1 MRQFACFQLD
11 IQNECLWRNG
21 ERIPLT
27 PKPFAVLRYLAENPQ
42 RLVTHD
48 ELLEALWPETYVQP
62 QVLRTYVLELRKLLG
77 DDAGNARFIETVPKR
92 GYRFI
97 AALSESS
104 ESVAGFEQKA
114 GAPVPSGL
122 VGRASEMEEF
132 HRAMTDVLREERQVL
147 FVTGEVGIGKTS
159 LVDAF
164 CRQFST
170 DGKARMARGQ
180 SVEGFG
186 GKEPYYPVMEAL
198 TQLCTE
204 SGDGKSL
211 RILQQ
216 KAPNWHAKLPVVMTS
231 EVKSVPASSLP
242 SERLLGEICD
252 ALEAMAAETPLIL
265 VFEDLHWADHSTLD
279 LISAL
284 ARRRAQAKLLLIATY
299 RPADISEGQHPLKGL
314 KQDLVTRKL
323 CVEIALRPLNKA
335 AVTEYLVREL
345 DQPKPPTGL
354 SSFVHQHS
362 EGNPLFMIAVLE
374 HLISRNHLRRED
386 NVWQLASPLAEID
399 LGVPAALSELIEL
412 QIERL
417 DPADIRSA
425 VTAEDVAA
433 SLIGV
438 IFPAWAASAALG
450 GDIEEIEDQYEKLT
464 RRLHFLNPAG
474 HDELPDG
481 TQSAFY
487 VFAHG
492 LYREVLYKRQS
503 SSRRARRHRRV
514 AEKLLQLFAGREQ
527 DVAAEIAAHFEAAG
541 DWAQAA
547 DALMTSA
554 RSYLTRGD
562 QGEALLLM
570 RQAAGLVENLPE
582 RERPQ
587 PMSKIDKQIS
597 QISTQIDSIDKRRL
611 TALSA

>member
-11 IQNECLWRNG
+11 TQNHCLWRNG
-21 ERIPLT
+21 DRIPMT
-27 PKPFAVLRYLAENPQ
+27 PKPFAVLRYLVENPQ

-62 QVLRTYVLELRKLLG
+62 QVLRTYVLELRKVLG

-97 AALSESS
+97 APLAESTS
-104 ESVAGFEQKA
+104 STAGFETKP
-114 GAPVPSGL
+114 GAPPPSGL
-122 VGRASEMEEF
+122 VGRAAELAQF
-132 HRAMTDVLREERQVL
+132 HRALGEALRGERQVL

-164 CRQFST
+164 CRQLNS
-170 DGKARMARGQ
+170 DGQAKMARGQ

-211 RILQQ
+211 RVLQQ
-216 KAPNWHAKLPVVMTS
+216 KAPNWHAKLPCVMTS
-231 EVKSVPASSLP
+231 EARPAPAASAVP

-252 ALEAMAAETPLIL
+252 ALEAMAAEAPLIL
-265 VFEDLHWADHSTLD
+265 VFEDLHWADPSTLD

-284 ARRRAQAKLLLIATY
+284 ARRRAPAKLLLVATY
-299 RPADISEGQHPLKGL
+299 RPGDVSDANHPLKGL

-323 CVEIALRPLNKA
+323 AAEMALRPLAKA
-335 AVTEYLVREL
+335 AVAEYLAREL
-345 DQPKPPTGL
+345 RQPKPPSGL
-354 SSFVHQHS
+354 TSFLHQHS
-362 EGNPLFMIAVLE
+362 EGNPLFMIAILE
-374 HLISRNHLRRED
+374 HLVAANHLRRED
-386 NVWQLASPLAEID
+386 DLWQLASPLAEID
-399 LGVPAALSELIEL
+399 MGVPAALSELIEL

-417 DPADIRSA
+417 EPDDQRLL
-425 VTAEDVAA
+425 EAA

-438 IFPAWAASAALG
+438 VFPAWAAAAALN
-450 GDIEEIEDQYEKLT
+450 GDLEEIEDQYEKLT
-464 RRLHFLNPAG
+464 RRLHFLHPAG

-481 TQSAFY
+481 TRSAFY

-527 DVAAEIAAHFEAAG
+527 DVASELARHFEAAG

-547 DALMTSA
+547 DALMAAA
-554 RSYLTRGD
+554 RAYLDRGD
-562 QGEALLLM
+562 NDEALQLM
-570 RQAAGLVENLPE
+570 RQASALLENLPQ
-582 RERPQ
+582 REHADSALAVIQR
-587 PMSKIDKQIS
+587 MIFALGRNRVAAIS
-597 QISTQIDSIDKRRL
+597 
-611 TALSA
+611 A

>member
-1 MRQFACFQLD
+1 MRQFACFQFD
-11 IQNECLWRNG
+11 TQNECLWRNG

-27 PKPFAVLRYLAENPQ
+27 PKPFAVLRYLVENPQ

-62 QVLRTYVLELRKLLG
+62 QVLRTYVLELRKVLG
-77 DDAGNARFIETVPKR
+77 DDAGNSRFIETVPKR

-97 AALSESS
+97 AALAESS
-104 ESVAGFEQKA
+104 ESVAGFEQRA
-114 GAPVPSGL
+114 GAPPPSGL
-122 VGRASEMEEF
+122 VGRIAEMEEF
-132 HRAMTDVLREERQVL
+132 RRAMGEALRGERQVL

-164 CRQFST
+164 CRQFSA
-170 DGKARMARGQ
+170 DAQARMARGQ

-231 EVKSVPASSLP
+231 EIRSVPASALP

-284 ARRRAQAKLLLIATY
+284 ARRRATAKLMLIATY
-299 RPADISEGQHPLKGL
+299 RPADITEGQHPLKGL

-335 AVTEYLVREL
+335 AVTEYLIREL
-345 DQPKPPTGL
+345 DQPKPPSGL
-354 SSFVHQHS
+354 SSFLHQHS

-374 HLISRNHLRRED
+374 DLISQSHLRREND
-386 NVWQLASPLAEID
+386 VWHLASPLAEID
-399 LGVPAALSELIEL
+399 MGVPAALSELIEL

-417 DPADIRSA
+417 DTADQRLL
-425 VTAEDVAA
+425 EAA

-438 IFPAWAASAALG
+438 IFPAWAAAAALN
-450 GDIEEIEDQYEKLT
+450 GDLEEVEDQYEKLT

-481 TQSAFY
+481 SQSAFY

-527 DVAAEIAAHFEAAG
+527 DVSAEIAAHFEAAG
-541 DWAQAA
+541 DWTLAA

-554 RSYLTRGD
+554 RGYLTRGN
-562 QGEALLLM
+562 QEEALLLM
-570 RQAAGLVENLPE
+570 RQAAALIENLPE
-582 RERPQ
+582 RERTQ
-587 PMSKIDKQIS
+587 PMSRID
-597 QISTQIDSIDKRRL
+597 TQIAQLSLVDKRRV

>member
-1 MRQFACFQLD
+1 MRQFSCFQLD
-11 IQNECLWRNG
+11 TQNECLWRNG
-21 ERIPLT
+21 DRIPLT
-27 PKPFAVLRYLAENPQ
+27 PKPFAVLRYLVENPQ

-97 AALSESS
+97 AALAETSQ
-104 ESVAGFEQKA
+104 SVAGFEQKA
-114 GAPVPSGL
+114 GAPPPSGL
-122 VGRASEMEEF
+122 VGRAIELEEF
-132 HRAMTDVLREERQVL
+132 HRAMIEVVRAERQVL

-164 CRQFST
+164 CRQYGT
-170 DGKARMARGQ
+170 DGQARMARGQ

-211 RILQQ
+211 RVLQQ

-231 EVKSVPASSLP
+231 EVRPAPASSLP

-284 ARRRAQAKLLLIATY
+284 ARRRAQAKLMVIATY

-323 CVEIALRPLNKA
+323 CVEIALRPLSKA

-345 DQPKPPTGL
+345 EQAKPPSGL
-354 SSFVHQHS
+354 SSFLHQHS

-374 HLISRNHLRRED
+374 HLISQNHLRREND
-386 NVWQLASPLAEID
+386 LWQLASPLSEID

-417 DPADIRSA
+417 DPADQRLL
-425 VTAEDVAA
+425 EAA

-438 IFPAWAASAALG
+438 IFPAWAAAAALN
-450 GDIEEIEDQYEKLT
+450 GDLEEVEDEYEKLT

-514 AEKLLQLFAGREQ
+514 AEKLLQLFTGREQ
-527 DVAAEIAAHFEAAG
+527 DVAAEIATHFEAAG
-541 DWAQAA
+541 DWSLAA

-554 RSYLTRGD
+554 KAYLNRGD
-562 QGEALLLM
+562 QEEALLLM
-570 RQAAGLVENLPE
+570 RQAAGLLENLPE
-582 RERPQ
+582 RERVE
-587 PMSKIDKQIS
+587 SIANIDKQIS
-597 QISTQIDSIDKRRL
+597 SIDKRRV

>member
-1 MRQFACFQLD
+1 MRQFSCFQLD
-11 IQNECLWRNG
+11 TQNECLWRNG
-21 ERIPLT
+21 DRIPLT
-27 PKPFAVLRYLAENPQ
+27 PKPFAVLRYLVENPQ

-97 AALSESS
+97 AALAETS
-104 ESVAGFEQKA
+104 ESVAGFEQRA
-114 GAPVPSGL
+114 GALPSSGL
-122 VGRASEMEEF
+122 VGRAIELEEF
-132 HRAMTDVLREERQVL
+132 HRAMIEVLREERQVL

-164 CRQFST
+164 CRQYST
-170 DGKARMARGQ
+170 NGQARMARGQ

-211 RILQQ
+211 RVLQQ

-231 EVKSVPASSLP
+231 EVRPAPASSLP

-284 ARRRAQAKLLLIATY
+284 ARRRAQAKLMVIATY

-323 CVEIALRPLNKA
+323 CVEIALRPLSKA

-345 DQPKPPTGL
+345 EQAKPPSGL
-354 SSFVHQHS
+354 SSFLHQHS

-374 HLISRNHLRRED
+374 HLISQNHLRREND
-386 NVWQLASPLAEID
+386 LWQLASPLAEID

-417 DPADIRSA
+417 DPTDQRLL
-425 VTAEDVAA
+425 EAA

-438 IFPAWAASAALG
+438 IFPAWAAAAALN
-450 GDIEEIEDQYEKLT
+450 GDLEEVEDEYEKLT

-527 DVAAEIAAHFEAAG
+527 DVAAEIATHFEAAG
-541 DWAQAA
+541 DWSLAA

-554 RSYLTRGD
+554 SAYLNRGD
-562 QGEALLLM
+562 QEEALLLM
-570 RQAAGLVENLPE
+570 RQAAGLLENLSE
-582 RERPQ
+582 RERAE
-587 PMSKIDKQIS
+587 SIAKVHKQIS
-597 QISTQIDSIDKRRL
+597 SIDKRRV

>member
-1 MRQFACFQLD
+1 MKQFACFQLD
-11 IQNECLWRNG
+11 TQNECLWRNG
-21 ERIPLT
+21 DRIALT
-27 PKPFAVLRYLAENPQ
+27 PKPFAVLRYLVENPQ

-97 AALSESS
+97 AALADTSQSA
-104 ESVAGFEQKA
+104 AGFAQKP
-114 GAPVPSGL
+114 GAPPPSGL
-122 VGRASEMEEF
+122 VGRVAELGEF
-132 HRAMTDVLREERQVL
+132 HRAMAEVMQGERQVL

-170 DGKARMARGQ
+170 DGQARMARGQ

-211 RILQQ
+211 RLLQQ

-231 EVKSVPASSLP
+231 EVRPVPASSLP

-252 ALEAMAAETPLIL
+252 ALEAMASETPLIL

-284 ARRRAQAKLLLIATY
+284 ARRRAQAKLMLIATY

-323 CVEIALRPLNKA
+323 CIEIALHPLSKA

-345 DQPKPPTGL
+345 GQSKPPSGL
-354 SSFVHQHS
+354 SSFLHQHS

-374 HLISRNHLRRED
+374 HLISQSYLRREND
-386 NVWQLASPLAEID
+386 LWQLAFPLAEID
-399 LGVPAALSELIEL
+399 MGVPAALSELIEL

-417 DPADIRSA
+417 DPADQRLLES
-425 VTAEDVAA
+425 A

-438 IFPAWAASAALG
+438 IFPAWAAAAALN
-450 GDIEEIEDQYEKLT
+450 GDLEEVEDQYEKLT

-527 DVAAEIAAHFEAAG
+527 DVAAEIATHFEAAG
-541 DWAQAA
+541 DWSLAA

-554 RSYLTRGD
+554 TAYLNRGD
-562 QGEALLLM
+562 NEEALLLM
-570 RQAAGLVENLPE
+570 HQAAGLVENLPE
-582 RERPQ
+582 RERTE
-587 PMSKIDKQIS
+587 SIGKIHKQIS
-597 QISTQIDSIDKRRL
+597 LIDKRRV

>member
-11 IQNECLWRNG
+11 TQNECLWRNG
-21 ERIPLT
+21 DRIPLT
-27 PKPFAVLRYLAENPQ
+27 PKPFAVLRYLVENPQ

-97 AALSESS
+97 AALAETSQ
-104 ESVAGFEQKA
+104 SVAGFEQKA
-114 GAPVPSGL
+114 GAPPPSGL
-122 VGRASEMEEF
+122 VGRAIELEEF
-132 HRAMTDVLREERQVL
+132 HRAMTEVLRAERQVL

-164 CRQFST
+164 CRQYST
-170 DGKARMARGQ
+170 DGQARMARGQ

-211 RILQQ
+211 RVLQQ

-231 EVKSVPASSLP
+231 EVRPVLASSLP

-284 ARRRAQAKLLLIATY
+284 ARRRAQAKLMLIATY

-323 CVEIALRPLNKA
+323 CVEIALRPLSKA

-345 DQPKPPTGL
+345 EQAKPPSGL
-354 SSFVHQHS
+354 SSFLHQHS

-374 HLISRNHLRRED
+374 HLISQNHLRREND
-386 NVWQLASPLAEID
+386 LWQLASPLAEID
-399 LGVPAALSELIEL
+399 MGVPAALSELIEL

-417 DPADIRSA
+417 DPNRPAAARSRQPDWRHLSRLGGGRRAEWRSRRDRRSVREAD
-425 VTAEDVAA
+425 
-433 SLIGV
+433 
-438 IFPAWAASAALG
+438 PAAAL
-450 GDIEEIEDQYEKLT
+450 
-464 RRLHFLNPAG
+464 P
-474 HDELPDG
+474 
-481 TQSAFY
+481 
-487 VFAHG
+487 
-492 LYREVLYKRQS
+492 QS
-503 SSRRARRHRRV
+503 S
-514 AEKLLQLFAGREQ
+514 G
-527 DVAAEIAAHFEAAG
+527 
-541 DWAQAA
+541 
-547 DALMTSA
+547 
-554 RSYLTRGD
+554 
-562 QGEALLLM
+562 
-570 RQAAGLVENLPE
+570 P
-582 RERPQ
+582 
-587 PMSKIDKQIS
+587 
-597 QISTQIDSIDKRRL
+597 
-611 TALSA
+611 

>member
-11 IQNECLWRNG
+11 TQNECLWRDG
-21 ERIPLT
+21 DRIPLT
-27 PKPFAVLRYLAENPQ
+27 PKPFAVLRYLVENPQ

-62 QVLRTYVLELRKLLG
+62 QVLRTYVLELRKVLG

-97 AALSESS
+97 APFADSNYSLT
-104 ESVAGFEQKA
+104 GFEQKA
-114 GAPVPSGL
+114 GATQPSGL
-122 VGRASEMEEF
+122 VGRAAELAEF
-132 HRAMTDVLREERQVL
+132 HRAMAEVVQGERQVL

-164 CRQFST
+164 CRQIGV
-170 DGKARMARGQ
+170 DNHVRMARGQ

-211 RILQQ
+211 RVLQQ

-231 EVKSVPASSLP
+231 DVRPAPASFLP

-252 ALEAMAAETPLIL
+252 ALEAMAAEAALIL

-284 ARRRAQAKLLLIATY
+284 ARRRAQAKLMLIATY
-299 RPADISEGQHPLKGL
+299 RPGDVSEGQHPLKGL

-323 CVEIALRPLNKA
+323 CIELALGPLTRA
-335 AVTEYLVREL
+335 AVAEYLAREL
-345 DQPKPPTGL
+345 RQPKPPSGL
-354 SSFVHQHS
+354 TSFLHQHS

-374 HLISRNHLRRED
+374 HLISQNYLRRED
-386 NVWQLASPLAEID
+386 DLWQLASPLAEID
-399 LGVPAALSELIEL
+399 MGVPAALSELIGL

-417 DPADIRSA
+417 EP
-425 VTAEDVAA
+425 EDQRLLEAA

-438 IFPAWAASAALG
+438 IFPAWAAAAALN
-450 GDIEEIEDQYEKLT
+450 GDLEEIEDQYEKLT

-481 TQSAFY
+481 IHSAFY

-527 DVAAEIAAHFEAAG
+527 DVSAEIATHFEAAG
-541 DWAQAA
+541 DWARAA

-554 RSYLTRGD
+554 HAYLKRGD
-562 QGEALLLM
+562 REEALLLM
-570 RQAAGLVENLPE
+570 RQAAGLSENLPE
-582 RERPQ
+582 RERAE
-587 PMSKIDKQIS
+587 SIGRIHTQIS
-597 QISTQIDSIDKRRL
+597 LVDRGSV
-611 TALSA
+611 TAMSA

>member
-11 IQNECLWRNG
+11 TQNECLWRNG
-21 ERIPLT
+21 DRISLT
-27 PKPFAVLRYLAENPQ
+27 PKPFAVLRYLVENPQ

-62 QVLRTYVLELRKLLG
+62 QVLRTYVLELRKMLG

-97 AALSESS
+97 AALAESS

-114 GAPVPSGL
+114 GAPPPSGL
-122 VGRASEMEEF
+122 VGRATELEEF
-132 HRAMTDVLREERQVL
+132 HRAMIEVLRGERQVL

-164 CRQFST
+164 CRQHST
-170 DGKARMARGQ
+170 DGQARMARGQ

-211 RILQQ
+211 RVLKQ

-231 EVKSVPASSLP
+231 EVRPAPASSLP
-242 SERLLGEICD
+242 NERLLGEICD
-252 ALEAMAAETPLIL
+252 ALEAMAAETPLIV

-284 ARRRAQAKLLLIATY
+284 ARRRAQAKLMLIATY
-299 RPADISEGQHPLKGL
+299 RPADISDAQHPLKGL

-323 CVEIALRPLNKA
+323 CVEIAVRPLTKA

-345 DQPKPPTGL
+345 EQAKPPSGL
-354 SSFVHQHS
+354 SSFLHQHS

-374 HLISRNHLRRED
+374 HLISQNYLRRQD
-386 NVWQLASPLAEID
+386 DLWQLVSPLAEID
-399 LGVPAALSELIEL
+399 MGVPAALSELIEL

-417 DPADIRSA
+417 DPADQRLL
-425 VTAEDVAA
+425 EAA

-438 IFPAWAASAALG
+438 IFPAWAAAAALN
-450 GDIEEIEDQYEKLT
+450 GDLEEVEDEYEKLT

-527 DVAAEIAAHFEAAG
+527 DVAAEIATHFEAAG
-541 DWAQAA
+541 DWALAA

-554 RSYLTRGD
+554 KAYLNRGD
-562 QGEALLLM
+562 QEEALLLM
-570 RQAAGLVENLPE
+570 RQAAGLLENLSE
-582 RERPQ
+582 RERAESIANLQ
-587 PMSKIDKQIS
+587 KQIS
-597 QISTQIDSIDKRRL
+597 SDRKRVV
-611 TALSA
+611 

>member
-1 MRQFACFQLD
+1 MRQFAFFQLD
-11 IQNECLWRNG
+11 TQNECLWHNG
-21 ERIPLT
+21 DRIPLT
-27 PKPFAVLRYLAENPQ
+27 PKPFAVLRYLVENPQ

-62 QVLRTYVLELRKLLG
+62 QVLRTYVLELRKVLG

-97 AALSESS
+97 SPIAETSY
-104 ESVAGFEQKA
+104 SVAGFEQKA
-114 GAPVPSGL
+114 GAPKPSGL
-122 VGRASEMEEF
+122 VGRVTELEEF
-132 HRAMTDVLREERQVL
+132 HRAMAEVVRGDRQVV

-164 CRQFST
+164 CRELSS
-170 DGKARMARGQ
+170 DGQARMARGQ

-211 RILQQ
+211 RVLQQ
-216 KAPNWHAKLPVVMTS
+216 KAPNWHAKLPAVMTS
-231 EVKSVPASSLP
+231 EIRPTPASATP

-252 ALEAMAAETPLIL
+252 ALEAMASETPLIL

-284 ARRRAQAKLLLIATY
+284 ARRRAQAKLMLIATY
-299 RPADISEGQHPLKGL
+299 RPGDVSDGQHPLKGL

-323 CVEIALRPLNKA
+323 CVEMALGPLAKA
-335 AVTEYLVREL
+335 AVGEYLAREL
-345 DQPKPPTGL
+345 GPAKPPSGL
-354 SSFVHQHS
+354 TSFLHQHS
-362 EGNPLFMIAVLE
+362 EGNPLFMIAVLD
-374 HLISRNHLRRED
+374 HLISQNHLRREND
-386 NVWQLASPLAEID
+386 LWQLASPLAEID
-399 LGVPAALSELIEL
+399 MGVPAALSELIEL

-417 DPADIRSA
+417 DSADQRLL
-425 VTAEDVAA
+425 EAA

-438 IFPAWAASAALG
+438 IFPAWAAAAALN
-450 GDIEEIEDQYEKLT
+450 GDLEEIEDQYEKLT

-481 TQSAFY
+481 TRSAFY

-492 LYREVLYKRQS
+492 LYREVLYKRQP
-503 SSRRARRHRRV
+503 SSRRGRRHRRV
-514 AEKLLQLFAGREQ
+514 AERLLHLFAGREQ
-527 DVAAEIAAHFEAAG
+527 DVAAEIATHFEAAG
-541 DWAQAA
+541 DWNRAA
-547 DALMTSA
+547 DALMASA
-554 RSYLTRGD
+554 RAYLDRSD
-562 QGEALLLM
+562 REEALLLM
-570 RQAAGLVENLPE
+570 RQAANLLENLPE
-582 RERPQ
+582 RER
-587 PMSKIDKQIS
+587 SESVGKVHKQIS
-597 QISTQIDSIDKRRL
+597 LISRERI
-611 TALSA
+611 TAMSA

>member
-1 MRQFACFQLD
+1 MKQFACFQLD
-11 IQNECLWRNG
+11 TQNECLWRNG
-21 ERIPLT
+21 ERLPLT
-27 PKPFAVLRYLAENPQ
+27 PKPFAVLRYLVENPQ

-62 QVLRTYVLELRKLLG
+62 QVLRTYVLELRKMLG
-77 DDAGNARFIETVPKR
+77 DDAGNSRFIETVPKR

-97 AALSESS
+97 AALAESS

-114 GAPVPSGL
+114 GAPPPSGL
-122 VGRASEMEEF
+122 VGRVEEMGEF
-132 HRAMTDVLREERQVL
+132 HRAMADVFRGDRQVL

-170 DGKARMARGQ
+170 DGQARMARGQ

-211 RILQQ
+211 RVLQQ
-216 KAPNWHAKLPVVMTS
+216 KAPNWHAKLAVVVTS
-231 EVKSVPASSLP
+231 ETHSVPGSSLP

-284 ARRRAQAKLLLIATY
+284 ARRRAQAKLMLIATY
-299 RPADISEGQHPLKGL
+299 RPADISEAQHPLKGL

-323 CVEIALRPLNKA
+323 CIEIALRPLTKA
-335 AVTEYLVREL
+335 AVTEYLAREL
-345 DQPKPPTGL
+345 DQPKPPSGL

-374 HLISRNHLRRED
+374 HLISQNYLRRQND
-386 NVWQLASPLAEID
+386 LWQLASSLAEID
-399 LGVPAALSELIEL
+399 MGVPAALSELIEL

-417 DPADIRSA
+417 DSVDQRLL
-425 VTAEDVAA
+425 EAA

-438 IFPAWAASAALG
+438 IFPAWAAAAALN
-450 GDIEEIEDQYEKLT
+450 GDLEEIEDQYEKLT

-514 AEKLLQLFAGREQ
+514 AEKLLRLFAGREQ
-527 DVAAEIAAHFEAAG
+527 DVAAEIATHFEAAG
-541 DWAQAA
+541 DWALAA

-554 RSYLTRGD
+554 HAYDNRGD
-562 QGEALLLM
+562 QEEALLLM
-570 RQAAGLVENLPE
+570 RQAAGLLENLPE
-582 RERPQ
+582 RERVES
-587 PMSKIDKQIS
+587 MGRIHKQIS
-597 QISTQIDSIDKRRL
+597 LIGKRRV
-611 TALSA
+611 TAMSA

>member
-11 IQNECLWRNG
+11 TQNECLWRNR

-27 PKPFAVLRYLAENPQ
+27 PKPFAVLRYLVENPQ

-62 QVLRTYVLELRKLLG
+62 QVLRTYVLELRKVLG

-97 AALSESS
+97 APLAESS
-104 ESVAGFEQKA
+104 NSASGYEPKTG
-114 GAPVPSGL
+114 PPTPSGL
-122 VGRASEMEEF
+122 VGRAAELEEF
-132 HRAMTDVLREERQVL
+132 HRAMAEVLKGDRQVL
-147 FVTGEVGIGKTS
+147 FVTGEVGIGKTA
-159 LVDAF
+159 LVDAY
-164 CRQFST
+164 CRQLNG
-170 DGKARMARGQ
+170 DGQARMARGQ

-204 SGDGKSL
+204 SGDGQGL

-216 KAPNWHAKLPVVMTS
+216 KAPNWHAKLPVAMTS
-231 EVKSVPASSLP
+231 EIKPTPGSAVP
-242 SERLLGEICD
+242 SERLLGELCD
-252 ALEAMAAETPLIL
+252 ALEAMAAEAPLIL

-279 LISAL
+279 LVSAL
-284 ARRRAQAKLLLIATY
+284 ARRRAQAKLMLIATF
-299 RPADISEGQHPLKGL
+299 RPGDVSDSQHPLKGL

-323 CVEIALRPLNKA
+323 CIEMALRPLAKA
-335 AVTEYLVREL
+335 AVAEYLAREL
-345 DQPKPPTGL
+345 RQPRPPSGL
-354 SSFVHQHS
+354 TSFLHQHS

-374 HLISRNHLRRED
+374 HLISQNYLRRED
-386 NVWQLASPLAEID
+386 DLWQLASPLADID
-399 LGVPAALSELIEL
+399 MGVPAALSELIEL

-417 DPADIRSA
+417 DPADQRLL
-425 VTAEDVAA
+425 EAA

-438 IFPAWAASAALG
+438 IFPAWAAAAALN
-450 GDIEEIEDQYEKLT
+450 GDLEEIEDQYEKLT
-464 RRLHFLNPAG
+464 RRLNFLNPAG

-503 SSRRARRHRRV
+503 SSRRARRHGRV

-527 DVAAEIAAHFEAAG
+527 DVASELATHFEAAG
-541 DWAQAA
+541 DWVRAA
-547 DALMTSA
+547 DALMASA
-554 RSYLTRGD
+554 KAYLHRGD
-562 QGEALLLM
+562 QQEALLLM
-570 RQAAGLVENLPE
+570 RQAGVLIENLPDKE
-582 RERPQ
+582 REAAAAR
-587 PMSKIDKQIS
+587 IRKQIS
-597 QISTQIDSIDKRRL
+597 LVDKRPME
-611 TALSA
+611 AMSA

>member
-11 IQNECLWRNG
+11 TQNECLWRDG
-21 ERIPLT
+21 DRIPLT
-27 PKPFAVLRYLAENPQ
+27 PKPFAVLRYLVENPQ

-62 QVLRTYVLELRKLLG
+62 QVLRTYVLELRKVLG

-97 AALSESS
+97 SPTAETSYSI
-104 ESVAGFEQKA
+104 AGFEQKT
-114 GAPVPSGL
+114 GAPKPSGL
-122 VGRASEMEEF
+122 VGRGTELEEF
-132 HRAMTDVLREERQVL
+132 HRAMADVVQGERQVV

-164 CRQFST
+164 CRELST
-170 DGKARMARGQ
+170 EGQARMARGQ

-211 RILQQ
+211 RVLQQ
-216 KAPNWHAKLPVVMTS
+216 KAPNWHAKLPTVMTS
-231 EVKSVPASSLP
+231 ESRSTPASAP

-252 ALEAMAAETPLIL
+252 ALEAMASERPLIL

-284 ARRRAQAKLLLIATY
+284 ARRRAQAKLMLIATY
-299 RPADISEGQHPLKGL
+299 RPGDVSDGQHPLKGL

-323 CVEIALRPLNKA
+323 CVEIALGPLAKA
-335 AVTEYLVREL
+335 AVGEYLAREL
-345 DQPKPPTGL
+345 GQAKPPSGL
-354 SSFVHQHS
+354 TSFLHQHS
-362 EGNPLFMIAVLE
+362 EGNPLFMIAVLD
-374 HLISRNHLRRED
+374 HLISQSHLRREND
-386 NVWQLASPLAEID
+386 LWQLASPLAEID
-399 LGVPAALSELIEL
+399 MGVPAALSELIEL

-417 DPADIRSA
+417 DPADQRLL
-425 VTAEDVAA
+425 EAA

-438 IFPAWAASAALG
+438 IFPAWAAAAALN
-450 GDIEEIEDQYEKLT
+450 GDLEEIEDQYEKLT

-481 TQSAFY
+481 TRSAFY

-492 LYREVLYKRQS
+492 LYREVLYKRQP
-503 SSRRARRHRRV
+503 SSRRGRRHLRV
-514 AEKLLQLFAGREQ
+514 AERLLELFTGREQ
-527 DVAAEIAAHFEAAG
+527 DVAAEMATHFEAAG
-541 DWAQAA
+541 DWNRAA
-547 DALMTSA
+547 DALMASA
-554 RSYLTRGD
+554 RAYLDRSD
-562 QGEALLLM
+562 REEALLLM
-570 RQAAGLVENLPE
+570 RQAANLLENLPE
-582 RERPQ
+582 RERSESVGRVQ
-587 PMSKIDKQIS
+587 KQIS
-597 QISTQIDSIDKRRL
+597 LISRERI
-611 TALSA
+611 TAMSA